1 MFLPLILFSFMG
13 QPYCT
18 VFVAQC
24 STLVDSADLPSARR
38 YASAHVCTA
47 FFENGVR
54 LRAAKQWNSFGK
66 YCSKSTD
73 ANRVASGNQFFL
85 PFGLFGMTKRSKM

>member
-24 STLVDSADLPSARR
+24 STLVDSADLPSARV

-54 LRAAKQWNSFGK
+54 LRAAKH
-66 YCSKSTD
+66 
-73 ANRVASGNQFFL
+73 
-85 PFGLFGMTKRSKM
+85 

>member
-24 STLVDSADLPSARR
+24 STPLVDSADLPRARR
-38 YASAHVCTA
+38 PALCICACMYCV
-47 FFENGVR
+47 FENEVR
-54 LRAAKQWNSFGK
+54 LRAAKH
-66 YCSKSTD
+66 
-73 ANRVASGNQFFL
+73 
-85 PFGLFGMTKRSKM
+85 

>member
-1 MFLPLILFSFMG
+1 MR

-54 LRAAKQWNSFGK
+54 LRAAKH
-66 YCSKSTD
+66 
-73 ANRVASGNQFFL
+73 
-85 PFGLFGMTKRSKM
+85 